1 MEFFVLFPTTAKAL
15 QKIIP
20 AHDDVMQ
27 PVLVGSKVED
37 LEANWVKNLSLTI
50 LEGDNRKDIDVIA
63 VFRLNEMNHD
73 PPASGWL
80 QNYGAMNAGYYLD
93 VDSFF
98 GQTKPWRVFP
108 IAR

>member
-50 LEGDNRKDIDVIA
+50 ALDNDSEKYDVIA
-63 VFRLNEMNHD
+63 VFRLNDMNHD
-73 PPASGWL
+73 PPAPGW
-80 QNYGAMNAGYYLD
+80 QIHGAMDAGYYLD
-93 VDSFF
+93 VESFF
-98 GQTKPWRVFP
+98 GQTKPWRVYS
-108 IAR
+108 IEK